1 MLVEPQQKMEIHKL
15 SLKYADIIYIK
26 NFYSSNEADTI
37 YNDLIANINWDK
49 KEMEGRQT
57 ALYGTAR
64 EYKYA
69 LNTGI
74 PIHWHQIPSLT
85 NISKKV
91 SEYVNTQ
98 FDVCLANYYA
108 DGREKFNFHTDKEE
122 IGKESPICSLSFG
135 AERKFYFRS
144 KHNNLPNKDNTIIEE
159 ECVIL
164 EHGSLLIIPSICHTY
179 YLHGLPRDN
188 KIKTP
193 RINLTFRKT
202 NLET

>member
-1 MLVEPQQKMEIHKL
+1 MEIKKL
-15 SLKYADIIYIK
+15 SLRHADVIYIK
-26 NFYSSNEADTI
+26 NFYQENEADKI
-37 YNDLIANINWDK
+37 YDTLMENILWEK
-49 KEMEGRQT
+49 KEFEGRKT
-57 ALYGTAR
+57 ALYGTAK

-74 PIHWHQIPSLT
+74 PIHWDQIPELAQ
-85 NISKKV
+85 ISNKV
-91 SEYVNTQ
+91 SEYSKTQ

-108 DGREKFNFHTDKEE
+108 DGNEKFNFHADNEE
-122 IGKESPICSLSFG
+122 IGKVSPICSLSFG

-144 KHNNLPNKDNTIIEE
+144 KHNPSENNNEIET
-159 ECVIL
+159 ECVVL

-179 YLHGLPRDN
+179 YLHALPRDN

-202 NLET
+202 N